1 MSDNNLRLQVVLN
14 AVDKLTRPFRAAQSS
29 SRGLTDAIRKS
40 REQLKTLNEQAG
52 RVDGFRKASSQLAVT
67 GNNLRAARE
76 EAAKLARQFSQTN
89 KPTAQQARLL
99 LQAKNRVNELQQSY
113 NGLRQSVQRQRLALN
128 SAGIDTRKL
137 SEAQR
142 RLKAETGS
150 ATQALA
156 RQQEQLKTLG
166 IRQAKINAAR
176 DKYNTGNQQRAM
188 VAGMGF
194 TSIATGRT
202 MLNGLK
208 KTLNVG
214 YDFDATMSKTQ
225 AVTRIQDKNNPEM
238 AALRQ
243 QARTLPL
250 QSKFTDMQ
258 VAEGQYYLGRT
269 GYSATQIQGAMPGIL
284 NLATAGDIDLGTTAD
299 IASNIQTAMGIP
311 AEKMDR
317 VADILTAMF
326 TRNNVDIPMLG
337 ESLKYSAGIGR
348 EYGQSL
354 ETIAAATAMLG
365 SAGVQGTQ
373 AGTSMR
379 SILSRIGG
387 SAAVKQLGVKTSD
400 ENGNMRDL
408 IEILRD
414 INQKTKGNGQYLKAK
429 LAEDM
434 DGAGALSEQRK
445 VAEELKKAG
454 VSLYDAAGN
463 IRDRTELEK
472 ELGRRNPGMGNLEK
486 GALYKSIAGMYA
498 VTGFGVLMRGV
509 DNGQLARMRGA
520 AGEYDGE
527 AARVSKTMLDN
538 MAGDMTMLHA
548 ALENI
553 SVELFEKNNGWLR
566 GLAQSITDV
575 LHAVA
580 EFLKAHPAF
589 SKAFVILG
597 AVIAGATALFGGLMF
612 AIVGLLAPMTLLRFQ
627 FSMLGIKGVGAFG
640 LLRKAL
646 GAVGSGIL
654 WLGKLMWANPI
665 LAVIGLIAAGAI
677 YLWQNWET
685 LGPKFQRMWDVIS
698 SVVSGAWSVIRQTIS
713 QKWDEI
719 MNDIAALPVKFK
731 QAGGAIIDGILKG
744 INEKWESLK
753 SKLTSMKNYLP
764 DWITGGD
771 HSPVKPQTAGNPGTF
786 AGMYDSG
793 GYIPRGRFGI
803 AGENGPEIISGPAN
817 ITSRRRTAA
826 LASMVASVMGMA
838 ATPAADAV
846 PFHPFSLP
854 ANAYPM
860 PAVNTGVQPA
870 VIRYE
875 INAPIQ
881 IITRPGQNAQD
892 IAREVARQLNDRERK
907 ARAKARSNFSDQG
920 GYES

>member
-14 AVDKLTRPFRAAQSS
+14 AVDKITRPFRAAQSS
-29 SRGLTDAIRKS
+29 TKGLTEAIRKS
-40 REQLKTLNEQAG
+40 RDQLKTLNEQAG
-52 RVDGFRKASSQLAVT
+52 RIDGFRKASSQLAVT

-76 EAAKLARQFSQTN
+76 EAAKLSRQFAQIN

-137 SEAQR
+137 SDAQR
-142 RLKAETGS
+142 RLKADTGS
-150 ATQALA
+150 ATLALA
-156 RQQEQLKTLG
+156 RQKEQLKTLG
-166 IRQAKINAAR
+166 VRQAKINAAR
-176 DKYNTGNQQRAM
+176 EKYNTGNQQRAM

-202 MLNGLK
+202 MFNDLK
-208 KTLNVG
+208 QTLNVG
-214 YDFDATMSKTQ
+214 YDFDAIMSKTQ
-225 AVTRIQDKNNPEM
+225 AVTRLQDKNNPEM

-250 QSKFTDMQ
+250 KSKFTDMQ

-317 VADILTAMF
+317 VADVLTALF

-337 ESLKYSAGIGR
+337 ESLKYSAGVGR

-354 ETIAAATAMLG
+354 ETIAAATSMLG
-365 SAGVQGTQ
+365 STGIQGSQ
-373 AGTSMR
+373 AGTAMR
-379 SILSRIGG
+379 SILSRLGT
-387 SAAVKQLGVKTSD
+387 SKAVANLGISTKD
-400 ENGNMRDL
+400 NAGNMRDMVD
-408 IEILRD
+408 ILKD
-414 INQKTKGNGQYLKAK
+414 INKKTA
-429 LAEDM
+429 
-434 DGAGALSEQRK
+434 
-445 VAEELKKAG
+445 
-454 VSLYDAAGN
+454 
-463 IRDRTELEK
+463 
-472 ELGRRNPGMGNLEK
+472 GMGNIDRAQIFK
-486 GALYKSIAGMYA
+486 NIAGVNA
-498 VTGFGVLMRGV
+498 VTGFSILMRAAG
-509 DNGQLARMRGA
+509 NGSLERMRGRP
-520 AGEYDGE
+520 GEYDGE

-538 MAGDMTMLHA
+538 MAGDTTMLQA

-553 SVELFEKNNGWLR
+553 SVELFEKNNSWLR

-575 LHAVA
+575 LHGVS

-612 AIVGLLAPMTLLRFQ
+612 AIVGLLAPITLLRFQ

-640 LLRKAL
+640 LLRKSL

-685 LGPKFQRMWDVIS
+685 LGPKFQRMWDAIS
-698 SVVSGAWSVIRQTIS
+698 SAVSGAWSVIRQTIS

-719 MNDIAALPVKFK
+719 VNDIAALSVKFK
-731 QAGGAIIDGILKG
+731 QAGGAIIDGILRG

-753 SKLTSMKNYLP
+753 SKLTSVKNYLP

-771 HSPVKPQTAGNPGTF
+771 HSSVKPQTAGNPGTF

-803 AGENGPEIISGPAN
+803 AGENGPEIISGPVN

-826 LASMVASVMGMA
+826 LASMVASVMGLA
-838 ATPAADAV
+838 AIPAADAV
-846 PFHPFSLP
+846 PLHPFSLP
-854 ANAYPM
+854 ANAYSM
-860 PAVNTGVQPA
+860 PAENTGFQSA

-881 IITRPGQNAQD
+881 IITQAGQNAQD